1 MQLPDDEVKHLPLR
15 HLSAHPQGDTPRCRH
30 DGEGRRKMSTL
41 QMERRKF
48 LKFSLAASGGLLI
61 GLYLPGAGK
70 LASAQVQPATV
81 FMPNAFVRIGT
92 DERVTVI
99 VNHSEMGQGVYTA
112 LPMLLAEEL
121 DTDWNK
127 IGFESAPVDP
137 KYNHP
142 VFGMQITGGSSSV
155 WSAFEQYRK
164 AGAAARGM
172 LIAAAAQQW
181 NVNPATLRTD
191 SGAVFDG
198 TNRKLTYGQL
208 AEAAAK
214 LNPPA
219 EVTLKDPKTFKLI
232 GKPVKRLDTS
242 EKINGKAV
250 FGLDVKTPGMLT
262 AVVARPPIFG
272 ATMKNFDDSR
282 ARTMPGVRKIVAVPS
297 GVSVIA
303 DSFWQAKTARDAL
316 RVEWDEGAMRSFST
330 SRMMEEYREQAKTP
344 GKSIRHDG
352 DAEAALGSAAKKIEA
367 VYEVPFLSHL
377 MMEPLNCAVDLRA
390 NSCEIWTGTQFQTV
404 DRMNAAKVAGLAP
417 EQVQIHTTFLGGG
430 FGRRANPQSDFV
442 VEAVHVA
449 KAAGTP
455 VKVVWTREDDMH
467 GGWYRPAYLHAIA
480 GGIDASGNAVVWRSR
495 LVGQSIMAGTPFEA
509 MMTKGYDP
517 ASVEGAD
524 DLPYE
529 IPNLVVE
536 YQKTEVNVPV
546 QWWRS
551 VGHSHT
557 GFATE
562 CFIDE
567 LAGLAKKDPCEFR
580 RDLLR
585 KHPRHLGVL
594 ELAAQKA
601 GWGTP
606 LPKGRG
612 RGIAVHSSFESFV
625 AQVAE
630 VSVEESKVRV
640 HRMVCAVDCGRYVNP
655 NIVAAQMEGGAIM
668 GASAALFQELTFE
681 NGRLQQTNF
690 HTFPVVR
697 MNETPEIETYLVEST
712 EKSGGIGEPG
722 VPCAAPAI
730 CNAVFAAT
738 GKRIRRLPIR
748 MTEAVRA
755 CREPGCDSCSAQP
768 WPQ

>member
-1 MQLPDDEVKHLPLR
+1 M
-15 HLSAHPQGDTPRCRH
+15 SAPQI
-30 DGEGRRKMSTL
+30 
-41 QMERRKF
+41 ERREF
-48 LKFSLAASGGLLI
+48 LKFSLAAGGGLLI
-61 GLYLPGAGK
+61 GFSLPGADMF
-70 LASAQVQPATV
+70 ATAQAQSITV
-81 FMPNAFVRIGT
+81 FMPNAFLRIGT
-92 DERVTVI
+92 DDRVTVI

-121 DTDWNK
+121 DADWNK

-250 FGLDVKTPGMLT
+250 FGLDVKMPGMLT

-272 ATMKNFDDSR
+272 ATMKSFDDSR
-282 ARTMPGVRKIVAVPS
+282 ARTMPGVRKIAAVPS
-297 GVSVIA
+297 GVAVIA
-303 DSFWQAKTARDAL
+303 DSFWQAKMARETLHID
-316 RVEWDEGAMRSFST
+316 WDDSAMRTFST
-330 SRMMEEYREQAKTP
+330 NQMMQQFREQAKSP
-344 GKSIRHDG
+344 GTNVRREG
-352 DAEAALGSAAKKIEA
+352 DPDAAFAQAAKKIEA
-367 VYEVPFLSHL
+367 VYEVPYLPHA

-390 NSCEIWTGTQFQTV
+390 DTCEIWTGTQFQTV
-404 DRMNAAKVAGLAP
+404 DRANAAKIAGLPP
-417 EQVQIHTTFLGGG
+417 EKVQIHTTYLGGG

-449 KAAGTP
+449 KVAGAP
-455 VKVVWTREDDMH
+455 VKVVWTREDDMQ
-467 GGWYRPAYLHAIA
+467 GGWYRPAFLHAIA
-480 GGIDASGNAVVWRSR
+480 GSIDSNGNPVSWRSR
-495 LVGQSIMAGTPFEA
+495 LVGQSIFAGTMFEA
-509 MMTKGYDP
+509 MMKGKEYDP
-517 ASVEGAD
+517 ASVEGVD
-524 DLPYE
+524 DLPYA
-529 IPNLVVE
+529 IPNLAVE
-536 YQKTEVNVPV
+536 SHKADVKVPV

-567 LAGLAKKDPCEFR
+567 LAVLAQKDPYQFR
-580 RDLLR
+580 RALLP
-585 KHPRHLGVL
+585 KHPRHLAVL
-594 ELAAQKA
+594 DLAAQKA
-601 GWGTP
+601 GWGKP
-606 LPKGRG
+606 LPKGRA
-612 RGIAVHSSFESFV
+612 RGIAVHFAFESYN

-630 VSVEESKVRV
+630 VSVDDGKIRV
-640 HRMVCAVDCGRYVNP
+640 HRIVSAVDCGRYVNP
-655 NIVAAQMEGGAIM
+655 GIIAAQLEGGAIF
-668 GASAALFQELTFE
+668 GASAALFQEFTFE

-690 HTFPVVR
+690 HTFPMMR
-697 MNETPEIETYLVEST
+697 MNECPEIETHIVENN

-722 VPCAAPAI
+722 VPCTAPAI
-730 CNAVFAAT
+730 ANAVFAAT
-738 GKRIRRLPIR
+738 GKRIRKLPIR
-748 MTEAVRA
+748 MTEAV
-755 CREPGCDSCSAQP
+755 
-768 WPQ
+768 

>member
-1 MQLPDDEVKHLPLR
+1 M
-15 HLSAHPQGDTPRCRH
+15 SAPRI
-30 DGEGRRKMSTL
+30 
-41 QMERRKF
+41 ERREF
-48 LKFSLAASGGLLI
+48 LKFSLAAGGGLLI
-61 GLYLPGAGK
+61 GFSLPGADMF
-70 LASAQVQPATV
+70 ATAQAQSTTV
-81 FMPNAFVRIGT
+81 FMPNAFLRIGT
-92 DERVTVI
+92 DDRVTVI

-121 DTDWNK
+121 DADWSK

-214 LNPPA
+214 LTPPA

-250 FGLDVKTPGMLT
+250 FGLDVKMPGMLT

-272 ATMKNFDDSR
+272 ATMKSFDDSR
-282 ARTMPGVRKIVAVPS
+282 ARTMPGVRKIAAVPS
-297 GVSVIA
+297 GVAVIA
-303 DSFWQAKTARDAL
+303 DSFWQAKMAREAL
-316 RVEWDEGAMRSFST
+316 HVDWDDSAMRTFST
-330 SRMMEEYREQAKTP
+330 NQMMQQFREQAKSP
-344 GKSIRHDG
+344 GTNVRREG
-352 DAEAALGSAAKKIEA
+352 DPDAAFAQAAKKIEA
-367 VYEVPFLSHL
+367 VYEVPYLPHA

-390 NSCEIWTGTQFQTV
+390 DTCEIWTGTQFQTV
-404 DRMNAAKVAGLAP
+404 DRANAAKIAGLPP
-417 EQVQIHTTFLGGG
+417 ERVQIHTTYLGGG

-449 KAAGTP
+449 KVAGAP
-455 VKVVWTREDDMH
+455 VKVVWTREDDMQ
-467 GGWYRPAYLHAIA
+467 GGWYRPAFLHAIA
-480 GGIDASGNAVVWRSR
+480 GSIDSNGNPVSWRSR
-495 LVGQSIMAGTPFEA
+495 LVGQSIFAGTMFEA
-509 MMTKGYDP
+509 MMKGKEYDP
-517 ASVEGAD
+517 ASVEGVD
-524 DLPYE
+524 DLPYA
-529 IPNLVVE
+529 IPNLAVE
-536 YQKTEVNVPV
+536 SHKADVKVPV

-567 LAGLAKKDPCEFR
+567 LAVLAQKDPYQFR
-580 RDLLR
+580 RALLP
-585 KHPRHLGVL
+585 KHPRHLAVL
-594 ELAAQKA
+594 DLAAQKA
-601 GWGTP
+601 GWGKP
-606 LPKGRG
+606 LPKGRA
-612 RGIAVHSSFESFV
+612 RGIAVHFAFESYN

-630 VSVEESKVRV
+630 VSVDDGKIRV
-640 HRMVCAVDCGRYVNP
+640 HRIVSAVDCGRYVNP
-655 NIVAAQMEGGAIM
+655 GIIAAQLEGGAIF
-668 GASAALFQELTFE
+668 GASAALFQEFTFE

-690 HTFPVVR
+690 HTFPMMR
-697 MNETPEIETYLVEST
+697 MNECPEIETHIVENN

-722 VPCAAPAI
+722 VPCTAPAI
-730 CNAVFAAT
+730 ANAVFAAT
-738 GKRIRRLPIR
+738 GKRIRKLPIR
-748 MTEAVRA
+748 MTEAV
-755 CREPGCDSCSAQP
+755 
-768 WPQ
+768 

>member
-1 MQLPDDEVKHLPLR
+1 M
-15 HLSAHPQGDTPRCRH
+15 SAPRI
-30 DGEGRRKMSTL
+30 
-41 QMERRKF
+41 ERREF
-48 LKFSLAASGGLLI
+48 LKFSLAAGGGLLI
-61 GLYLPGAGK
+61 GFSLPGADMF
-70 LASAQVQPATV
+70 ATAQAQSITV
-81 FMPNAFVRIGT
+81 FMPNAFLRIGT
-92 DERVTVI
+92 DDRVTVI

-121 DTDWNK
+121 DADWNK

-214 LNPPA
+214 LTPPA

-250 FGLDVKTPGMLT
+250 FGLDVKMPGMLT

-272 ATMKNFDDSR
+272 ATMKSFDDSR
-282 ARTMPGVRKIVAVPS
+282 ARTMPGVRKIAAVPS
-297 GVSVIA
+297 GVAVIA
-303 DSFWQAKTARDAL
+303 DSFWQAKMAREAL
-316 RVEWDEGAMRSFST
+316 HVDWDDSAMRTFST
-330 SRMMEEYREQAKTP
+330 NQMMQQFREQAKSP
-344 GKSIRHDG
+344 GTNVRREG
-352 DAEAALGSAAKKIEA
+352 DPDAAFAQAAKKIEA
-367 VYEVPFLSHL
+367 VYEVPYLPHA

-390 NSCEIWTGTQFQTV
+390 DTCEIWTGTQFQTV
-404 DRMNAAKVAGLAP
+404 DRANAAKIAGLPP
-417 EQVQIHTTFLGGG
+417 ERVQIHTTYLGGG

-449 KAAGTP
+449 KVAGAP
-455 VKVVWTREDDMH
+455 VKVVWTREDDMQ
-467 GGWYRPAYLHAIA
+467 GGWYRPAFLHAIA
-480 GGIDASGNAVVWRSR
+480 GSIDSNGNPVSWRSR
-495 LVGQSIMAGTPFEA
+495 LVGQSIFAGAMFEA
-509 MMTKGYDP
+509 LMKGKEYDP
-517 ASVEGAD
+517 ASVEGVD
-524 DLPYE
+524 DLPYA
-529 IPNLVVE
+529 IPNLAVE
-536 YQKTEVNVPV
+536 SHKADVKVPV

-567 LAGLAKKDPCEFR
+567 LAVLAQKDPYQFR
-580 RDLLR
+580 RALLP
-585 KHPRHLGVL
+585 KHPRHLAVL
-594 ELAAQKA
+594 DLAAQKA
-601 GWGTP
+601 GWGKP
-606 LPKGRG
+606 LPKGRA
-612 RGIAVHSSFESFV
+612 RGIAVHFAFESYN

-630 VSVEESKVRV
+630 VSVDDGKIRV
-640 HRMVCAVDCGRYVNP
+640 HRIVSAVDCGRYVNP
-655 NIVAAQMEGGAIM
+655 GIIAAQLEGGAIF
-668 GASAALFQELTFE
+668 GASAALFQEFTFE

-690 HTFPVVR
+690 HTFPMMR
-697 MNETPEIETYLVEST
+697 MNECPEIETHIVENN

-722 VPCAAPAI
+722 VPCTAPAI
-730 CNAVFAAT
+730 ANAVFAAT
-738 GKRIRRLPIR
+738 GKRIRKLPIR
-748 MTEAVRA
+748 MTEAV
-755 CREPGCDSCSAQP
+755 
-768 WPQ
+768 